1 MNGIIKITSSIT
13 NYKREIKKKELI
25 MKAEINLITI
35 WTDEIDRMRNF
46 YNQVLGFRIKNDL
59 GNYVE
64 LENNGVRFAIC
75 MRNVMYSYSDEYRKK
90 VVGQAFEL
98 AFPCENPDE
107 VDEAFEKLVTMG
119 ATPVHQPQNMP
130 WNQRTALFA
139 DPDGNIHEIFSE
151 II

>member
-1 MNGIIKITSSIT
+1 
-13 NYKREIKKKELI
+13 

-35 WTDEIDRMRNF
+35 WTDKIDRMRNF
-46 YNQVLGFRIKNDL
+46 YNQVIGFRIKNDL